1 MADWAGMQQR
11 GFIDGG
17 GWDRCHAKQT
27 PAVRQ
32 LIFAAT
38 VGEPAEVP
46 DLYKP
51 RRKDMLQE
59 AAQKLH
65 GADRH
70 YAYLISPV
78 VPPAEAHLAPLEG
91 DEPRV
96 RNGDAVRV
104 AGEIFQSLLRPAEG
118 RLGIAW
124 NKPPILIF
132 STVGQ
137 SVETRR
143 TLPDMRSCRKR
154 RVVLARGPLE
164 RTRETCRGTSGSG
177 RAREERS
184 CCGKRSSGSRRARF
198 RRQVRRGG
206 GAGDDAGF
214 APTCGAPP
222 ESRSWPRDV
231 SDRRQSP
238 VAFRTPHGTTGYRR
252 LFDSVVRAEPVP
264 GAA

>member
-132 STVGQ
+132 STLGKALKCAGLFQICAVAEKGELSSLVGL
-137 SVETRR
+137 SKERE
-143 TLPDMRSCRKR
+143 K
-154 RVVLARGPLE
+154 LAAE
-164 RTRETCRGTSGSG
+164 Q
-177 RAREERS
+177 AAQDAH
-184 CCGKRSSGSRRARF
+184 GKSM
-198 RRQVRRGG
+198 
-206 GAGDDAGF
+206 
-214 APTCGAPP
+214 
-222 ESRSWPRDV
+222 
-231 SDRRQSP
+231 
-238 VAFRTPHGTTGYRR
+238 
-252 LFDSVVRAEPVP
+252 
-264 GAA
+264 